1 MTKDSQ
7 SRLKENSKKREKSEA
22 IEWKSIY
29 SERRMT
35 LQCNKAST
43 IAAWIIGSWLSRAT
57 CTQRPLCLETNCFF
71 HHRSI
76 TFYYLDRKFKRTM
89 HVLRL
94 ISSNSKLNQQTTRS
108 SQRKKSNH
116 RSTVERARTP

>member
-1 MTKDSQ
+1 MEIHL
-7 SRLKENSKKREKSEA
+7 SRATND
-22 IEWKSIY
+22 
-29 SERRMT
+29 T

-43 IAAWIIGSWLSRAT
+43 IAAWIIGSRAT
-57 CTQRPLCLETNCFF
+57 CTTPAVSRNKLFF
-71 HHRSI
+71 PPPFDN
-76 TFYYLDRKFKRTM
+76 FYYLDRKFKRTM
-89 HVLRL
+89 HGLRL